1 MRERVLTTRRA
12 PISQHPVIL
21 SGVVVREADGN
32 AVEGS
37 LDRLQYRAVS
47 ENFYPAHFKKP
58 EARYS
63 TVTDLA
69 RFLG

>member
-1 MRERVLTTRRA
+1 
-12 PISQHPVIL
+12 
-21 SGVVVREADGN
+21 
-32 AVEGS
+32 
-37 LDRLQYRAVS
+37 LQYRAVS
-47 ENFYPAHFKKP
+47 VNFYPAHLKKP